1 MFRCILACDL
11 KGGVVVRGVRGERE
25 KYRPIREFS
34 RVVTTSEPLE
44 MIRAMQ
50 PRETYIADL
59 DRITGTG
66 DHLATIAGISKLS
79 RTMVDAGISRAE
91 DAAPVRAVSGGIILG
106 TETASLSLIEALQG
120 KDVIVSVDMRH
131 GQMMAADPALRE
143 SPMATVERL
152 NDLELGGII
161 LLDVARVGSG
171 EGIDPD
177 LLHAAVSASKHPV
190 IVGGGVRDVRDLEQT
205 EQAGAA
211 GAIVASA
218 VHSLAIPLDYLR

>member
-1 MFRCILACDL
+1 MLRCILACDL

-25 KYRPIREFS
+25 KYRPIREYS
-34 RVVTTSEPLE
+34 QLVTTSEPLE
-44 MIRAMQ
+44 MIRAMR
-50 PRETYIADL
+50 PKETYIADL
-59 DRITGTG
+59 DRITGRG
-66 DHLATIAGISKLS
+66 DHLAAIAGISKLS

-91 DAAPVRAVSGGIILG
+91 DAATIRAVSGGIILG
-106 TETASLSLIEALQG
+106 TETAGLPLIEALQG
-120 KDVIVSVDMRH
+120 NDAIVSIDMRH

-143 SPMATVERL
+143 SPLATVRRL
-152 NDLELGGII
+152 NGLELDGII

-171 EGIDPD
+171 EGID
-177 LLHAAVSASKHPV
+177 LALMREAVSVSRHPV
-190 IVGGGVRDVRDLEQT
+190 IVGGGVRDVRDLEQI